1 MLEGHFATP
10 HQLQQAVTTTSSTAQ
25 LLHLPP
31 FSYCHGNNTLLF
43 SKPSETIT
51 MSAEST
57 PITPARFAAAL
68 TDLPISSLY
77 AKHAELTNNIVHL
90 ESSNRQLEDFA
101 RENDDRDC
109 YEALLENRQVIKNFN
124 ERMDLIKR
132 EVEEVRGLPWR
143 PRDEGEVRKE
153 EGAIGLNSTT
163 VMQNGTS
170 TAAPGGPQAAQEQRN
185 GVGEQNGEDEEG
197 VYL

>member
-1 MLEGHFATP
+1 
-10 HQLQQAVTTTSSTAQ
+10 
-25 LLHLPP
+25 
-31 FSYCHGNNTLLF
+31 
-43 SKPSETIT
+43 
-51 MSAEST
+51 MSAESI

-77 AKHAELTNNIVHL
+77 AKHAELTNNVLHL
-90 ESSNRQLEDFA
+90 ESSNKQLEDFA
-101 RENDDRDC
+101 CENDDRDC

-124 ERMDLIKR
+124 ERMDLIRK

-153 EGAIGLNSTT
+153 EGAIGLNNTT
-163 VMQNGTS
+163 VTQNGTS
-170 TAAPGGPQAAQEQRN
+170 TTAPTGAQAAQERRN
-185 GVGEQNGEDEEG
+185 DVGAQNGDDEEG